1 MFRLQDGRPPTSVV
15 RSAQC
20 VQVGRFLRARLHQ
33 EPPAS
38 GGNTMSDAIN
48 RQVLLVEKPAGKLG
62 PEHFKMSKAAVPEPG
77 DGEALLR
84 VRYISLDAA
93 NRAWMHG
100 APYRAAVEANTVMAG
115 GGIAEVVS
123 SKAPGLIPGDIVFGD
138 PGWQKYAAV
147 PARHLTKMPKVEP
160 MTHLLS
166 VYGIAGLTAYFGLL
180 DVGKPKAGETGGVSA
195 AAGSVGSIVG
205 QIAKIKGCRVVG
217 IAGGKDKCNWLTSE
231 LGFDAAVDY
240 KDGAVFK
247 ALRAAAPNG
256 IDVYFDNVGGDI
268 LEACLAQMN
277 NNGRIASCG
286 GISQY
291 DGVPS
296 AHGPRGV
303 PGLIVVKRL
312 IMQGFIVMD
321 FMDQRDEALNDLQ
334 SWVAAGK
341 LKVQEDVIN
350 GLENTPKALI
360 GLLAGENRGK
370 RMIKV

>member
-1 MFRLQDGRPPTSVV
+1 M
-15 RSAQC
+15 
-20 VQVGRFLRARLHQ
+20 
-33 EPPAS
+33 S
-38 GGNTMSDAIN
+38 GNVN
-48 RQVLLVEKPAGKLG
+48 RQILLVEKPAGRLG
-62 PEHFKMSKAAVPEPG
+62 LEHFKMVSAAVPEPK

-100 APYRAAVEANTVMAG
+100 ATYRSAIETGTVMAG
-115 GGIAEVVS
+115 GAVAEVVA
-123 SKAPGLIPGDIVFGD
+123 SKSPELKTGDVVWGD
-138 PGWQKYAAV
+138 TGWQEYAAV
-147 PARHLTKMPKVEP
+147 PAKQLSKLPKINP

-166 VYGIAGLTAYFGLL
+166 VYGVAGLTAYFGLL
-180 DVGKPKAGETGGVSA
+180 EIGKPKARETVVVSA

-217 IAGGKDKCNWLTSE
+217 IAGGKNKCNWLTSE

-247 ALRAAAPNG
+247 ALRAAAPKG

-268 LEACLAQMN
+268 LEACLPQMN
-277 NNGRIASCG
+277 NYGRIACCG
-286 GISQY
+286 AISQY
-291 DGVPS
+291 DGTPS

-321 FMDQRDEALNDLQ
+321 FMAQRERAIADLKA
-334 SWVAAGK
+334 WVDAGR
-341 LKVQEDVIN
+341 LKVKEDVIA

>member
-1 MFRLQDGRPPTSVV
+1 MKDGV
-15 RSAQC
+15 
-20 VQVGRFLRARLHQ
+20 
-33 EPPAS
+33 
-38 GGNTMSDAIN
+38 N
-48 RQVLLVEKPAGKLG
+48 RQILLVEKPTGKLG
-62 PEHFKMSKAAVPEPG
+62 PQHFKMLEGKIPEPR

-100 APYRAAVEANTVMAG
+100 ATYRAAVEANTVMAG
-115 GGIAEVVS
+115 GGVAEVIS
-123 SKAPGLIPGDIVFGD
+123 SRAPGLVPGDIVFGD
-138 PGWQKYAAV
+138 TGWQDYASV
-147 PARHLTKMPKVEP
+147 PARHLSKLPKIEP

-180 DVGKPKAGETGGVSA
+180 DVGKPNAGETVVVSA

-205 QIAKIKGCRVVG
+205 QIARIKGCRVVG
-217 IAGGKDKCNWLTSE
+217 IAGGKDKCAWLTGE

-240 KDGAVFK
+240 KEGEIFK
-247 ALRAAAPNG
+247 ALKAAAPNG

-268 LEACLAQMN
+268 LEACLSQMN
-277 NNGRIASCG
+277 NFGRIACCG
-286 GISQY
+286 AISQY
-291 DGVPS
+291 DGAPS
-296 AHGPRGV
+296 AAGPRGV

-321 FMDQRDEALNDLQ
+321 YMERRNDALRDLQ
-334 SWVAAGK
+334 SWVASGK
-341 LKVQEDVIN
+341 LRVQEDVIE

-360 GLLAGENRGK
+360 GLFAGENRGK

>member
-1 MFRLQDGRPPTSVV
+1 MKDGV
-15 RSAQC
+15 
-20 VQVGRFLRARLHQ
+20 
-33 EPPAS
+33 
-38 GGNTMSDAIN
+38 N
-48 RQVLLVEKPAGKLG
+48 RQILLVEKPTGKLA
-62 PEHFKMSKAAVPEPG
+62 PQHFKMTEASIPEPAE
-77 DGEALLR
+77 GEALVR

-100 APYRAAVEANTVMAG
+100 ATYRAAVEANTVMAG

-123 SKAPGLIPGDIVFGD
+123 SRAPELAPGDIVFGD
-138 PGWQKYAAV
+138 TGWQDYAAV
-147 PARHLTKMPKVEP
+147 RARHVTKLAKVEP
-160 MTHLLS
+160 MTYLLS

-180 DVGKPKAGETGGVSA
+180 DAGKLKTGETVVVSA

-240 KDGAVFK
+240 KDGAVFG
-247 ALRAAAPNG
+247 ALKAAAPDG

-268 LEACLAQMN
+268 LEACLPQMN
-277 NNGRIASCG
+277 NHGRIACCG
-286 GISQY
+286 AISQY
-291 DGVPS
+291 DGTPS
-296 AHGPRGV
+296 ATGPRGV

-312 IMQGFIVMD
+312 TMQGFIVTDYMG
-321 FMDQRDEALNDLQ
+321 RRNEALRDLQ
-334 SWVAAGK
+334 SWVASGK
-341 LKVQEDVIN
+341 LKVQEDVVN